1 MGRSVTHVGS
11 GGALRVW
18 EILDFE
24 LPRHFN
30 ISILAT
36 KTALKYP
43 SKLSV
48 ILANPKKYHHWNSFI
63 LIYIERKTLW
73 VRRIIEL
80 IQYFLFYWMNG
91 CIYTSWGYV
100 QASQHPRKH
109 LTQGDST
116 FLVQKHRKCRSC
128 WWLGNPI
135 FTCLWFS
142 FQVYLRRQNLRL
154 FTAVKIARKWKV
166 FEWQVFRI
174 LMCARNVLHTS
185 STSTSCCSIIPGGT
199 WNINFFYLAINN
211 LM

>member
-1 MGRSVTHVGS
+1 MSVKIIYNTCEPQETS
-11 GGALRVW
+11 
-18 EILDFE
+18 
-24 LPRHFN
+24 
-30 ISILAT
+30 S
-36 KTALKYP
+36 LK
-43 SKLSV
+43 
-48 ILANPKKYHHWNSFI
+48 
-63 LIYIERKTLW
+63 LIYTGRKTLW

-91 CIYTSWGYV
+91 CSYTSWGYV

-116 FLVQKHRKCRSC
+116 FLVQKHRKYRSC

-154 FTAVKIARKWKV
+154 FTVVKNARKWEV
-166 FEWQVFRI
+166 FERQVFRV

-199 WNINFFYLAINN
+199 WNINFLYLAINN